1 VNESFV
7 RTFFSKQNP
16 LGQRFGGDNPASPDP
31 KHCKNLDG
39 KSSAWFV
46 TPSTMTCAGISTR
59 RSTLRRVKA
68 ERSNFAPPATQ
79 GRRYALSADSAALRI
94 RSSDLRHQNRIAA
107 IDELLFNERLIARL
121 SSFFGL
127 LALLLACVGLY
138 GLLSYEV
145 ARHTRET
152 GIRMAL
158 GAQPRNVLR
167 GVVRHGVVLTSIGAA
182 VGIAG
187 SLAVTRLLGSLLFG
201 VRPSDPVTLIGV
213 SCLLLMV
220 ALAAC
225 YIPARRATRVDP
237 LVALRHEQ

>member
-1 VNESFV
+1 V
-7 RTFFSKQNP
+7 RAYFPNDRP
-16 LGQRFGGDNPASPDP
+16 IGQRFGGGEGSAGPGQPACKDP
-31 KHCKNLDG
+31 GWEIIGVVRDAK
-39 KSSAWFV
+39 
-46 TPSTMTCAGISTR
+46 
-59 RSTLRRVKA
+59 
-68 ERSNFAPPATQ
+68 
-79 GRRYALSADSAALRI
+79 Y
-94 RSSDLRHQNRIAA
+94 SDLRREVQPTFYTVEGENGIFELRTAGDPRAVIPAIRNILQHTGFDLPLFRIKTQSQQ

-158 GAQPRNVLR
+158 GAQPRNVLS
-167 GVVRHGVVLTSIGAA
+167 GVVGHGIKLAATGVAIGAA
-182 VGIAG
+182 ASLGVTRFLG
-187 SLAVTRLLGSLLFG
+187 SMLYNVKPNDPLTLAAVT
-201 VRPSDPVTLIGV
+201 V
-213 SCLLLMV
+213 LLLLV

-237 LVALRHEQ
+237 LVALRCE